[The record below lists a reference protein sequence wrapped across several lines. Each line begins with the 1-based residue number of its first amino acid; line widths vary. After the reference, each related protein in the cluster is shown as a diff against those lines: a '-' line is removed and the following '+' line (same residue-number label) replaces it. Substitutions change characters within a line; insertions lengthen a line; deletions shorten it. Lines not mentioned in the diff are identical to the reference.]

1 MTRYNL
7 WVTTGDHSRVICYG
21 DQDTLNSI
29 ALTAN
34 IEGEVHVLPDDLEP
48 SFHSAQVLCEVS

>member
-7 WVTTGDHSRVICYG
+7 WVTTGDYSRVICYG
-21 DQDTLNSI
+21 DQDMLNTI

-34 IEGEVHVLPDDLEP
+34 IEGDVHVLPDNLEP
-48 SFHSAQVLCEVS
+48 SSPDVLCELP